1 MATNGAGVL
10 AVDLGGTHLRV
21 AAIGADGAVTLRE
34 SIPTYADRGWEQ
46 VLDRMGALC
55 NEIAAKAGIA
65 PDAPIGVASP
75 GPLDPRTGVV
85 LFTPNLPGWLDV
97 PLGPRLSELTGRPVR
112 TSNDANC
119 AALGEARFGAGKG
132 LTDVVYL
139 GLGTGIGGGLILGG
153 RLYEGGFG
161 MGAELGHVVVDM
173 SGPRCH
179 CGSAG
184 CLEAYLA
191 GWAIALEGHF
201 VGLTA
206 DGAMMRELAQ
216 GEEITGRIV
225 AQAANAGDPAA
236 IAIYERAGR
245 ALGAAM
251 GSFVN
256 TFNPQATIIGGGA
269 AVAGELLLGPARR
282 ALAQHAFKMLR
293 EPMEIRLATLGD
305 DNGLIGAG
313 ALALD
318 HWRDLQS
325 A

>member
-1 MATNGAGVL
+1 MASGSGVL

-21 AAIGADGAVTLRE
+21 AAIGHDGGILLRE
-34 SIPTYADRGWEQ
+34 SIPTYAERGWEQ

-55 NEIAAKAGIA
+55 NAIAERASLSAAAPVGI
-65 PDAPIGVASP
+65 ASP

-85 LFTPNLPGWLDV
+85 LFTPNLPNWLNV
-97 PLGPRLSELTGRPVR
+97 PLGPRLAELTGRPVR

-132 LTDVVYL
+132 LSDIVYL

-173 SGPRCH
+173 GGPRCH
-179 CGSAG
+179 CGSVG

-191 GWAIALEGHF
+191 GWAIAGEGHL
-201 VGLTA
+201 VALTA
-206 DGAMMRELAQ
+206 DGAGLRELAA
-216 GEEITGRIV
+216 GEEISGRVI
-225 AQAANAGDPAA
+225 AQAAGEGDPAA

-269 AVAGELLLGPARR
+269 SVVGELLLGPARR
-282 ALAQHAFKMLR
+282 ALAQHAFRMLR

-318 HWRDLQS
+318 HWSRL
-325 A
+325 